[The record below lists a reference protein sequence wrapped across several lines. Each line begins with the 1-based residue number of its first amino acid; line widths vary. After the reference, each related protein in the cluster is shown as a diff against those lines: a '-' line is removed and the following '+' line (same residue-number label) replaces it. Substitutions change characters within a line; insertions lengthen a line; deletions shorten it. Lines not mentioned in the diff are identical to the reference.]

1 MIFIE
6 DLEHSFIYKIYVAR
20 ANKKSR
26 AAVCSVAHTSIR
38 PGLAPK
44 QPGAQKALSFPARK
58 IDKSELVE
66 PVTRFRVLKQC
77 SIA

>member
-1 MIFIE
+1 MIFID
-6 DLEHSFIYKIYVAR
+6 DLEHSFTYKIYVAR
-20 ANKKSR
+20 ANKK
-26 AAVCSVAHTSIR
+26 AALRFAARPTSIR

-44 QPGAQKALSFPARK
+44 QPGAQTALSFPARK

>member
-6 DLEHSFIYKIYVAR
+6 DLEHSFIYKIYVAH

-38 PGLAPK
+38 PGLTPK

-66 PVTRFRVLKQC
+66 PVTRFRILKQY